1 MRIAVG
7 GIHIESC
14 TFSPLLSIE
23 KDFQILRG
31 EKLLK
36 NYGFISKFPD
46 VELVPFVRARALP
59 GGPIKREFYDKIK
72 NELLDGLKEKGPW
85 DGVFLHWHGAVNVQ
99 GMDDAEGDLLVAI
112 RKIVG
117 SKCLISANYDLHG
130 NISRRVMENL
140 DMLSA
145 YRTAPHIDWYETI
158 ERAFTMLVDCLRKNI
173 KPYKAFIPV
182 PILLPGERTSTAWE
196 PAASLYQMIPAIIK
210 EEGIMDASILIG
222 YVWADEPR
230 ASASVVAIGIDPK
243 AAHNAAAKLAQA
255 FWDLRHQFKCGMTA
269 GSIDECIRWALE
281 SHEHPVLISDSGDN
295 PTAGGTGD
303 ITCFLERLFALRVSD
318 VVYASIADQDAVG
331 ICKKAGVSAKVELSL
346 GGKSLPAHGRPLKI
360 TGTVLTLKTTPWV
373 LFDTGPTGET
383 NKMAV
388 LQVEGIKIIITERR
402 TPFLKIDSFKQLDID
417 PYQHKTVVV
426 KIGYLEPE
434 LREMAAKS
442 FLALSPGAVNQD
454 IEGTPYRRIKR
465 PMFPFDKDMDWKV
478 PEDSLV

>member
-46 VELVPFVRARALP
+46 VELVPFLRARALP
-59 GGPIKREFYDKIK
+59 GGPVKKEFYEKIK
-72 NELLDGLKEKGPW
+72 EEFLDGLKGKGPW
-85 DGVFLHWHGAVNVQ
+85 DGIFLHWHGAVNVQ

-112 RKIVG
+112 RDIVG
-117 SKCLISANYDLHG
+117 TECLISANYDLHG

-145 YRTAPHIDWYETI
+145 YRTAPHVDWYETI
-158 ERAFTMLVDCLRKNI
+158 ERAFTMLVDCLRKEI
-173 KPYKAFIPV
+173 KPYKAFIRV
-182 PILLPGERTSTAWE
+182 PILLPGEQTSTQWE
-196 PAASLYQMIPAIIK
+196 PAASLYKLLPEVIK
-210 EEGIMDASILIG
+210 ETGIMDASILIG

-243 AAHNAAAKLAQA
+243 AVNNAAFKLAKA
-255 FWDLRHQFKCGMTA
+255 FWDVRRQFKFGMSA
-269 GSIDECIRWALE
+269 GTIDECIRWALE
-281 SHEHPVLISDSGDN
+281 SEEHPVVISDSGDN

-303 ITCFLERLFALRVSD
+303 ETCFLERLLALKTSD
-318 VVYASIADQDAVG
+318 VVYASIADPAAVD
-331 ICKKAGVSAKVELSL
+331 ICEKAGISAKVALSL
-346 GGKSLPAHGRPLKI
+346 GGKYDPLNSRPLKI
-360 TGTVLTLKTTPWV
+360 SGTVLAIHTAPWV

-383 NKMAV
+383 NRMAV
-388 LQVEGIKIIITERR
+388 LQVDGIKIIITERR
-402 TPFLKIDSFKQLDID
+402 TPFLKIADFRQLNID
-417 PYQHKTVVV
+417 PYEHKIVVI

-434 LREMAAKS
+434 LRQMAAKS

-465 PMFPFDKDMDWKV
+465 PMFPFDRNMDWNPPKK
-478 PEDSLV
+478 SLL